1 MQTGRKGDI
10 QPSPRS
16 FRYRQRKRYS
26 TVFLYLRNR
35 RRRRASFIQRMVQND
50 SSEEAKKATCSLI
63 AFVFGYPEPGRTE
76 VSEIYQGGQRKRHER
91 PYLLFVASLRHGILQ
106 YPILG
111 ATDHELPP
119 GEARE
124 RDICDAIMALRF
136 AAFLRDPA
144 WKRRRFSPE
153 RPQEDTERDMFGV
166 ILSSTPDFMVL
177 SIPWF

>member
-10 QPSPRS
+10 RPSPRS

-63 AFVFGYPEPGRTE
+63 AFVFGCPEPGRTE

-106 YPILG
+106 YPFLG
-111 ATDHELPP
+111 ATDQKMPP

-124 RDICDAIMALRF
+124 RDIRDAVMALRF